1 MKVQL
6 FLNYALSSFVE
17 ARSRERE
24 SERAREGDGGETL
37 KGGVIHFLSPLH
49 LIGIYSGSVLN
60 GQSQREGVAH
70 DLGNA
75 FSEALALKGVLL
87 FWVSQSKSV
96 FRQRETDTR
105 AQALQTEVALP
116 VS

>member
-6 FLNYALSSFVE
+6 FLIYALSSFVE

-24 SERAREGDGGETL
+24 RTSERGGRGETL

-70 DLGNA
+70 DLGDA

-105 AQALQTEVALP
+105 TQALQTEVALP